1 VLKKSQTLKSTSC
14 ANSVAGLG
22 KEEALLSVAPS
33 PLDGTTMGAS
43 LDVSGLPRL
52 ARPLRVLL
60 VEDDASIREAINKL
74 VNTFGHRAHVTQ
86 NVREAL
92 DLAVSENE
100 AFDLLLSDISLPD
113 GDGWELLR
121 CLTDGGRRPWRAIA
135 MSGRSSMEDLA
146 RSQTAGFEQHLLKP
160 VAPAIVEAILREAAQ
175 ELPRG

>member
-1 VLKKSQTLKSTSC
+1 
-14 ANSVAGLG
+14 
-22 KEEALLSVAPS
+22 
-33 PLDGTTMGAS
+33 MGAS